1 VIVNELVVVIAVC
14 GSSLVLTRFRA
25 RSFSG
30 AAATP
35 HDLERMLAAVQRAC
49 ADFLW
54 QETRLL
60 GLLAGVVLLA
70 LAGATAAFAAPGSW
84 PAAVAWSLAALAL
97 GVVGGA
103 LMAFFAHASA
113 ARTAHRAL
121 EALRND
127 RNEATHVTLRGAN
140 VLAVAVDAA
149 SMALSVLCFA
159 AHYAFAT
166 TLGHVSASDAVSLA
180 SRTLVAL
187 AFGALC
193 AAVVFQVGGASLHT
207 AAGVAGAGARA
218 RDPRIARDE
227 EQNPLLVA
235 ELVGDHVG
243 GVVSRSTE
251 AFAGSLL
258 ANAGLVLLAALV
270 GRANAE
276 SEAGVL
282 GLVALPLVIRSIG
295 QFAASVAL
303 GSSRF
308 EGHRSLPVTFAAARA
323 CQAALQIAGVLG
335 ATLWLLGATLFSTYA
350 LAGTLGVLAGALSA
364 GASAL
369 GSRRE
374 RPAWVGAPTPR
385 DSAWVGAPTPRD
397 SAWVG
402 APTPRDSA
410 WVGAPTPRD
419 SAPTLARALGLGLQR
434 TWLMFTLVGGC
445 LGAAWMVAS
454 RAPLAHGGALGLALA
469 VAALLGASAF
479 SSCESIFAAL
489 SENVHKLA
497 GLRRSRF
504 DEPAR
509 QRAAEMGRAGVAIGH
524 LGRTQLILSAA
535 AAALLA
541 AVVLPLLSAGGR
553 DGLSWAHPI
562 VLMGGVLGAG
572 SLSFHVGGMLKAS
585 SRAAAS
591 LDKNASDRLSRE
603 AEPARGDALHPD
615 PYPSDLRHLDETPHP
630 SEGRGPV
637 PSYRESVL
645 LATTSATQTL
655 LPFALGAVLAPFAV
669 AVSIRL
675 FYSAGGALIAYGLMA
690 FSALGALTGCSAALV
705 AQGTSL
711 ELARARRAGS
721 EDASNTHSLVEFLER
736 CIGPSALLGLKA
748 TVVSSLATVPL
759 SL

>member
-14 GSSLVLTRFRA
+14 GASLVLTRLRA
-25 RSFSG
+25 RSVSRS
-30 AAATP
+30 AATP

-60 GLLAGVVLLA
+60 GLLAAVVLLV
-70 LAGATAAFAAPGSW
+70 LAGSTAAFASPGSW
-84 PAAVAWSLAALAL
+84 PTALAWSLAVLVVGALAGTL
-97 GVVGGA
+97 I
-103 LMAFFAHASA
+103 AFFAHASA
-113 ARTAHRAL
+113 ARTTQGSL
-121 EALRND
+121 EALRHD
-127 RNEATHVTLRGAN
+127 RNEATHVTLRGAS
-140 VLAVAVDAA
+140 VLAVAVDAT
-149 SMALSVLCFA
+149 SIALSASCFA
-159 AHYAFAT
+159 ARYAFAT
-166 TLGHVSASDAVSLA
+166 KYGHMPPIEAVALA
-180 SRTLVAL
+180 SRSVVAL

-235 ELVGDHVG
+235 ELVGEHVG

-251 AFAGSLL
+251 ALTGSLL
-258 ANAGLVLLAALV
+258 ANAGLVMLATVV

-276 SEAGVL
+276 PEAAVL
-282 GLVALPLVIRSIG
+282 GLVALPLVIRSSG
-295 QFAASVAL
+295 QFAAAVAL

-308 EGHRSLPVTFAAARA
+308 EGHRSLPRTFAIARA

-335 ATLWLLGATLFSTYA
+335 ATLWLLGAKLFSAYA
-350 LAGTLGVLAGALSA
+350 LAGTLGVLAGGLSA
-364 GASAL
+364 GVSAFGSRSERRPSPAL
-369 GSRRE
+369 GRSE
-374 RPAWVGAPTPR
+374 
-385 DSAWVGAPTPRD
+385 
-397 SAWVG
+397 
-402 APTPRDSA
+402 
-410 WVGAPTPRD
+410 
-419 SAPTLARALGLGLQR
+419 PTLARALGLGLQR
-434 TWLMFTLVGGC
+434 TWLMFMLLGAC
-445 LGAAWMVAS
+445 LGGAWMVGA

-469 VAALLGASAF
+469 VAALFGTAAF
-479 SSCESIFAAL
+479 SSCESLFAAL

-504 DEPAR
+504 DQPAR
-509 QRAAEMGRAGVAIGH
+509 QRAAEMDRAGVAIGH
-524 LGRTQLILSAA
+524 LGRTQLILSGA

-541 AVVLPLLSAGGR
+541 AVILPLLSAAGR

-591 LDKNASDRLSRE
+591 LDENASERRSSE
-603 AEPARGDALHPD
+603 VEPAPDGLDPLGLQHP
-615 PYPSDLRHLDETPHP
+615 DETPQP
-630 SEGRGPV
+630 GEGRGPL
-637 PSYRESVL
+637 PSYRDSVQ
-645 LATTSATQTL
+645 LATKGATQAL
-655 LPFALGAVLAPFAV
+655 LPFALGAVLTPFAV
-669 AVSIRL
+669 ALSIRL
-675 FYSAGGALIAYGLMA
+675 FYAAGGALGAYGLMA

-711 ELARARRAGS
+711 ELARARRAGLGS
-721 EDASNTHSLVEFLER
+721 ASNTPSVVEFLER
-736 CIGPSALLGLKA
+736 CVSPAALLGLKA

-759 SL
+759 SF

>member
-25 RSFSG
+25 RSLSG
-30 AAATP
+30 PAATP
-35 HDLERMLAAVQRAC
+35 HDLERLLAAVQRAC

-60 GLLAGVVLLA
+60 GLLTGIVLLV
-70 LAGATAAFAAPGSW
+70 LAGPTAAFAAPGSW
-84 PAAVAWSLAALAL
+84 PTALAWSLSTLAL
-97 GVVGGA
+97 GVLGGA
-103 LMAFFAHASA
+103 LIAFFAHGSA
-113 ARTAHRAL
+113 ARTAHAAL
-121 EALRND
+121 AALRHD
-127 RNEATHVTLRGAN
+127 RNEATHVTLRGAS
-140 VLAVAVDAA
+140 VLAITVDAA
-149 SMALSVLCFA
+149 STALSALCFA

-166 TLGHVSASDAVSLA
+166 THGHLPPADAVSLA
-180 SRTLVAL
+180 SRTLVVL

-207 AAGVAGAGARA
+207 AAGVAGAGART

-235 ELVGDHVG
+235 ELVGGHVG

-251 AFAGSLL
+251 ALAGSLL
-258 ANAGLVLLAALV
+258 ANAGLVMLAALV

-308 EGHRSLPVTFAAARA
+308 EGHRSLPATFTAARA

-364 GASAL
+364 GASTIGFGRA
-369 GSRRE
+369 RRPSPAFE

-385 DSAWVGAPTPRD
+385 SSG
-397 SAWVG
+397 
-402 APTPRDSA
+402 
-410 WVGAPTPRD
+410 
-419 SAPTLARALGLGLQR
+419 PTLARALGLGLQR

-445 LGAAWMVAS
+445 LAAAWMVAA

-469 VAALLGASAF
+469 VAALLGATAF
-479 SSCESIFAAL
+479 SSCESIFGAL
-489 SENVHKLA
+489 CENVHKLA

-509 QRAAEMGRAGVAIGH
+509 QTAAEMDRAGVAIGH
-524 LGRTQLILSAA
+524 LGRTQLILSSA

-553 DGLSWAHPI
+553 DSLSWAHPI
-562 VLMGGVLGAG
+562 VVMGGVLGAG

-591 LDKNASDRLSRE
+591 LDKNATARLSRE
-603 AEPARGDALHPD
+603 AEAPHLDVPHLDA
-615 PYPSDLRHLDETPHP
+615 YPGDLRHPDETRHP
-630 SEGRGPV
+630 SEGRGPL

-645 LATTSATQTL
+645 LATTSATQAL

-690 FSALGALTGCSAALV
+690 FSALGAITGCSAALV

-711 ELARARRAGS
+711 ELARARHAGS
-721 EDASNTHSLVEFLER
+721 GDASNTHSVIEFLER
-736 CIGPSALLGLKA
+736 CIGPAALLGLKA
-748 TVVSSLATVPL
+748 TVVSSLAAVPL

>member
-25 RSFSG
+25 RRFSG
-30 AAATP
+30 AATTP

-70 LAGATAAFAAPGSW
+70 VAGATAAFAAPGSW

-97 GVVGGA
+97 GVGGGA

-113 ARTAHRAL
+113 ARTAHGAL
-121 EALRND
+121 ETLRVD

-218 RDPRIARDE
+218 RDPRIADDE

-235 ELVGDHVG
+235 ELVGDHMG
-243 GVVSRSTE
+243 GVVLRSTE

-323 CQAALQIAGVLG
+323 CQAALQIAGVIG

-350 LAGTLGVLAGALSA
+350 LAGTLGVLASALSA

-385 DSAWVGAPTPRD
+385 NP
-397 SAWVG
+397 
-402 APTPRDSA
+402 A

-469 VAALLGASAF
+469 VAALLGATAF

-509 QRAAEMGRAGVAIGH
+509 QKAAEMGRAGVAIGN

-603 AEPARGDALHPD
+603 GEPARGDALHPD
-615 PYPSDLRHLDETPHP
+615 PYPGDLRHLDETPHP
-630 SEGRGPV
+630 SEGRGPL

-645 LATTSATQTL
+645 LATTSATQAL

-736 CIGPSALLGLKA
+736 CIGPAALLGLKA